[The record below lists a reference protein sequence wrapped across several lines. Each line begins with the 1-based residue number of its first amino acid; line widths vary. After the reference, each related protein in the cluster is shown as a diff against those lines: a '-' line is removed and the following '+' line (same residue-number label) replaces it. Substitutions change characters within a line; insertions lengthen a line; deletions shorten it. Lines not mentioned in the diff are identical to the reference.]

1 MVVLGLVG
9 PLQSGKRSVAKILEE
24 DFSFKILYLS
34 CVPPVSSASGV
45 FPASCPLRSAQHPPC
60 LFDSVSPSPREGGRI
75 PAEEK
80 RRPSHLLSPSA
91 SNGRSSSPPDV
102 RTPRLP
108 HTQLLVSSS
117 RGASESSG
125 GEVTSSDADRVSEEE
140 RKTFSPAGSCGANGC
155 SHQVLSVSA
164 TRDRPFPRT
173 VDAPESL
180 ACVSEEKRYDSARQE
195 GKAAETSTARPPES
209 RASSGSQSP
218 DASFLSFSDPEQIVD
233 FVTSRWRENFVVL
246 GISRL
251 EEVRVLRKRPFF
263 ALVAVDAPLGVRL
276 ARMRAKA
283 GLAFSMEEMIAR
295 EDQLCFRPSQS
306 GANSPAAAGVDG
318 VRVCMAVADVH
329 LMADGCSSLL
339 RQKIASA
346 GFLCE
351 ELVRPSWDT
360 YFMRL
365 TFLASTRSNC
375 MKRRVGAIVA
385 RGNRVIATGYNG
397 TPSQAANCNAGGC
410 ARCNDPSVSQGRA
423 LEACECIHAEAN
435 ALLEAGRDRAMN
447 GTLYVTCL
455 PCLGCAKLVVQSAIR
470 TVVYAEEYDDK
481 SGALD
486 LLNRMGVSVRRF
498 ADDHPGVPG
507 MTVAVKSF

>member
-24 DFSFKILYLS
+24 DFNFKILHLS
-34 CVPPVSSASGV
+34 CVSPVSSASAV
-45 FPASCPLRSAQHPPC
+45 PPASRPLRSAQHRHC
-60 LFDSVSPSPREGGRI
+60 LFDSAAPSPSEGART
-75 PAEEK
+75 PAEER
-80 RRPSHLLSPSA
+80 RRPSHLLTPSA
-91 SNGRSSSPPDV
+91 SDGRSPSPPGV

-108 HTQLLVSSS
+108 HTQPLVSSG
-117 RGASESSG
+117 RVTYESSG
-125 GEVTSSDADRVSEEE
+125 GALTISDADQDSEEE
-140 RKTFSPAGSCGANGC
+140 RKQLSPAGSCEANGC
-155 SHQVLSVSA
+155 PHRVLSVSA
-164 TRDRPFPRT
+164 ATGRPFPRA

-180 ACVSEEKRYDSARQE
+180 ACVSEEKGDSSGRQE
-195 GKAAETSTARPPES
+195 DKAAEASAARPPES
-209 RASSGSQSP
+209 KASSGSQSP

-251 EEVRVLRKRPFF
+251 EQVRALRKRPFF

-283 GLAFSMEEMIAR
+283 GLSFSMEEMIAR

-329 LMADGCSSLL
+329 LMADGGSSL

-486 LLNRMGVSVRRF
+486 LLTRMGVSVRRF

-507 MTVAVKSF
+507 ITVAVKSF